1 MTLCPTSRERGDQV
15 SLTRKNSGTENLA
28 LEAGAEAPLP
38 YQEARAMFPRV
49 RLLLQ
54 KLLLDNLI
62 LILYLHQCPM
72 VPLAGSQRLLL
83 GSKTSR
89 A

>member
-1 MTLCPTSRERGDQV
+1 MTLCPTSRELGAQA
-15 SLTRKNSGTENLA
+15 SITRIGSGTENLA

-54 KLLLDNLI
+54 NLLVDNLF

-72 VPLAGSQRLLL
+72 ASLADSQRLLL